1 MSIQKKAGIFI
12 GCMIIVLDIAL
23 YLFIHTEEKTI
34 VHNLKSVGGARQT
47 IDATSIYKLYNLFNT
62 TEQPGQNSQNLFNIV
77 NNACPNIA
85 KSLYKLSATYMQQD
99 NHDGAYTAY
108 NLAAHLN
115 PSRFSTVFL

>member
-1 MSIQKKAGIFI
+1 
-12 GCMIIVLDIAL
+12 MIIVLNIAL
-23 YLFIHTEEKTI
+23 YLLIHTEEKTI
-34 VHNLKSVGGARQT
+34 VYNLKSVGGARQT
-47 IDATSIYKLYNLFNT
+47 IDATSIYKLYNLFGT
-62 TEQPGQNSQNLFNIV
+62 TEQLEQKSQNLFNIV

-108 NLAAHLN
+108 NLATHLN